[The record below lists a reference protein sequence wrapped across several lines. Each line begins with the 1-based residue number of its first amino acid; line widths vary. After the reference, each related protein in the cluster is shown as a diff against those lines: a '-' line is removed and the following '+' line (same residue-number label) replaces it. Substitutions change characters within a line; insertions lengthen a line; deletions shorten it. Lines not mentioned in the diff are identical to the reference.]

1 MAARTM
7 LTMDPVVYSVLHVAA
22 AFVLVASNFSAF
34 ANPVPER
41 RGLVLAVNGI
51 AALVA
56 VVAGFGLH
64 AKLGVEGFPGWL
76 VVKLVAWLVLAG
88 TTGMAFRKPG
98 LASALA
104 LVSAIAVIGAV
115 YCVYTKPF

>member
-1 MAARTM
+1 
-7 LTMDPVVYSVLHVAA
+7 MDPNVYRVLHVAA
-22 AFVLVASNFSAF
+22 AFLLAASTFFAF
-34 ANPVPER
+34 ANPAPER
-41 RGLVLAVNGI
+41 RRLVLAVNG
-51 AALVA
+51 ALAIVA
-56 VVAGFGLH
+56 IVAGLGLH

-104 LVSAIAVIGAV
+104 LVSAVAVIGAV

>member
-1 MAARTM
+1 
-7 LTMDPVVYSVLHVAA
+7 MDPPPAGTHNRRMEPVVYSVLHVA
-22 AFVLVASNFSAF
+22 
-34 ANPVPER
+34 
-41 RGLVLAVNGI
+41 

-76 VVKLVAWLVLAG
+76 IVKLVAWLVLAG

-104 LVSAIAVIGAV
+104 LVSAVAVIAAV
-115 YCVYTKPF
+115 YCAYTKPF